1 MLVTRLAELREQ
13 QRLAELARARNEEQQ
28 QRSSLEQLR
37 NYREEY
43 CRQIERGGSGIG
55 GAAHMAN
62 FMRFISDIDAASE
75 LQQRHVDTSVEV
87 REAASIEWQQQYA
100 RRTSLQG
107 LVDKALKQER
117 YEADRQQQK
126 SAEDAWLINHH
137 RQ

>member
-1 MLVTRLAELREQ
+1 MNKRSARLMLVTRLAELREQ

-75 LQQRHVDTSVEV
+75 LQQRHVDWRKV
-87 REAASIEWQQQYA
+87 REKYPSICDVTHTKNRHFVE
-100 RRTSLQG
+100 TKVCL
-107 LVDKALKQER
+107 L
-117 YEADRQQQK
+117 
-126 SAEDAWLINHH
+126 
-137 RQ
+137 